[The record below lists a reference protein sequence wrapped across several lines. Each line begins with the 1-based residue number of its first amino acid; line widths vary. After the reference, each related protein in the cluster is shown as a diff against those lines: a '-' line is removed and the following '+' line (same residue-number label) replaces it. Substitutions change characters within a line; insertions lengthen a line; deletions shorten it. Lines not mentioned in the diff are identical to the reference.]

1 MGQFVPEVLCRFD
14 DLATSVVV
22 DAVLKFQS
30 HKMNLNHQP
39 LDPADWKSIR
49 SVLREFRDLLK
60 WLDPTKDAERINQ
73 VYKETFDN
81 LLHLR
86 APFRNTLSFTDDKKI
101 RLREHFFRFMKFW
114 DPNSG
119 FTIREC
125 SRYSREGNRGAAL
138 FATRAFKK
146 GETIEGLK
154 GCLAP
159 MTDAEENAIV
169 VVGKNDYSILIRF
182 ERRNGCKSTLWL
194 GPAAFI
200 NHDCKPNCDLIHRTN
215 KSWIEAT
222 RDIRPNEELL
232 MHYGK
237 DCWGINCI
245 ECECRTCELG
255 GNGAFTNAATCAPKP
270 QSIPN
275 LRNFKKRRSQEEK
288 FPILSILFISHLKK
302 SKRNQLNSPTTA
314 SKKENRHLIAQK
326 PQKGDKFFK
335 TLL

>member
-1 MGQFVPEVLCRFD
+1 MLSFMVRTRAAKRRAFQDEKDARTKRLNNEIRMGQFVPEVLCRKGFGIPCSELTKSRKRIGLFGASCRFD

-49 SVLREFRDLLK
+49 SVLREFRDVLK
-60 WLDPTKDAERINQ
+60 WLDPTKDADRINQ

-138 FATRAFKK
+138 FATRA
-146 GETIEGLK
+146 L
-154 GCLAP
+154 
-159 MTDAEENAIV
+159 
-169 VVGKNDYSILIRF
+169 
-182 ERRNGCKSTLWL
+182 
-194 GPAAFI
+194 
-200 NHDCKPNCDLIHRTN
+200 
-215 KSWIEAT
+215 
-222 RDIRPNEELL
+222 
-232 MHYGK
+232 
-237 DCWGINCI
+237 
-245 ECECRTCELG
+245 
-255 GNGAFTNAATCAPKP
+255 
-270 QSIPN
+270 
-275 LRNFKKRRSQEEK
+275 
-288 FPILSILFISHLKK
+288 
-302 SKRNQLNSPTTA
+302 
-314 SKKENRHLIAQK
+314 
-326 PQKGDKFFK
+326 
-335 TLL
+335 